1 MHKLVVIMQKNIDN
15 LTSKQF
21 FKNIG
26 IDNLIGTLENSN
38 KTTYQVVVE
47 NYQGYILPVLPYH
60 AKVR

>member
-1 MHKLVVIMQKNIDN
+1 MQKNIDN
-15 LTSKQF
+15 LMSTQYIF
-21 FKNIG
+21 FHTG

-38 KTTYQVVVE
+38 KITYQVVVE